1 LILKIL
7 ILYTKAT
14 VARELNYKKQ
24 KEEYEKIFEFSD
36 LKESPE
42 HYLWILKKCRLKSPD
57 SARILDVA
65 CGSGLFLHLAE
76 NFFSETFGLDIA
88 ESAIKKARRIASRT
102 LFICGCGEYLP
113 FPDESFDLV
122 TNLGSL
128 EHFLSPEKGVRE
140 IARVLKKN
148 GRAYILVPNSY
159 FLPII
164 INVWLKG
171 DKGLKSNQP
180 LERLATKTEWQQL
193 LEKNGLKVE
202 RIFAYNYKTE
212 KDPWLYRLLRPF
224 IPFNLAYCFL
234 YECQKKI

>member
-1 LILKIL
+1 MSD
-7 ILYTKAT
+7 
-14 VARELNYKKQ
+14 ELNYKKH

-36 LKESPE
+36 LRERTE
-42 HYLWILKKCRLKSPD
+42 HYLWILKKFRLKNPD
-57 SARILDVA
+57 AARMLDIA
-65 CGSGLFLHLAE
+65 CGSGLFLHVAE
-76 NFFSETFGLDIA
+76 NCFGETFGLDIA
-88 ESAIKKARRIASRT
+88 EAALKKARRITTRA
-102 LFICGCGEYLP
+102 LFVCACGEYLP
-113 FPDESFDLV
+113 FSDETFDLV

-128 EHFLSPEKGVRE
+128 EHFLSPRKGVQE
-140 IARVLKKN
+140 IARVLKKD
-148 GRAYILVPNSY
+148 GWAYILLPNSY

-171 DKGLKSNQP
+171 AKALKSNQP

-193 LEKNGLKVE
+193 LENNGLKVE

-212 KDPWLYRLLRPF
+212 KDPWLYRLLLPF